1 MSILV
6 KNRYEVAYRPIP
18 ITDTDKHL
26 PYRQNRYIGKKPISA
41 PITDTYRYRL
51 VHYLQQIHA
60 FRWPWFEF
68 KISCELI
75 FIVAKHRSDLYT
87 SKNKEQQ
94 VRDQVLPRIII
105 FLLPYSPY

>member
-1 MSILV
+1 MLV

-51 VHYLQQIHA
+51 VHYPLRLLKFPQ
-60 FRWPWFEF
+60 
-68 KISCELI
+68 KI
-75 FIVAKHRSDLYT
+75 ADLLHGVLCFPYT
-87 SKNKEQQ
+87 
-94 VRDQVLPRIII
+94 II
-105 FLLPYSPY
+105 FT